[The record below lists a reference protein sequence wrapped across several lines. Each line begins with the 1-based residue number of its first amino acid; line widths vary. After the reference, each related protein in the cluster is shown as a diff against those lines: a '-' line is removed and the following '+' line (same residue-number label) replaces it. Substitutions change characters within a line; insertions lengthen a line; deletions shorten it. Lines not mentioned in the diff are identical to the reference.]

1 MKKILIILFIISF
14 NSYSQKYYD
23 ENDFDKFIDYD
34 NKIVKLQFKDYL
46 IEGGFEKV
54 ETKTF
59 DEYLVV
65 KGSGNEHYV
74 LDAKYS
80 SFKGLDVLDGDYS
93 DVVKEVK
100 KGKKY
105 KKVKLLF
112 SYLSPYSYSEDL
124 KLISDSI
131 MKMRLERQ
139 KEKEKEKA
147 AKEKEKA
154 AEEEFKKSIIESG
167 YVGVYNIK
175 IYSHRGVNYSNLDYN
190 GKIIVTEVGI
200 TIETDIPTVKLIR
213 GTYNIKGSDE
223 ANKGIFV
230 CDISVGYD
238 DFFTLI
244 IRKDSGVGSFSTMS
258 LGSSATTTT
267 FSIQ

>member
-1 MKKILIILFIISF
+1 MKKLILLLLFFISF

-23 ENDFDKFIDYD
+23 ENDFDKYIDYD

-65 KGSGNEHYV
+65 KGNGNEHYV
-74 LDAKYS
+74 LDAEYS
-80 SFKGLDVLDGDYS
+80 SFKGLDVLDGNYS
-93 DVVKEVK
+93 DVLKEVK

-112 SYLSPYSYSEDL
+112 SYLRPSSYSEDL

-131 MKMRLERQ
+131 MKMRLESQ
-139 KEKEKEKA
+139 KKKEKEKA
-147 AKEKEKA
+147 AKE
-154 AEEEFKKSIIESG
+154 EFKKTIIESG
-167 YVGVYNIK
+167 YVGTYDIK

-190 GKIIVTEVGI
+190 GKIIITDVGI
-200 TIETDIPTVKLIR
+200 TIETDIPTVKLVR

-223 ANKGIFV
+223 VNKGIFV

-244 IRKDSGVGSFSTMS
+244 IKKDSDVGSFTSMS

-267 FSIQ
+267 FSIK